1 MTEITGRK
9 KKYFYYYYSLKI
21 PIVMKMRDLSR
32 LFLEKIIQNCRIVE
46 RPLHANFLGFMKKK
60 STKFAIIFFPY
71 RKYGNSS
78 LLEAEE
84 EREKLLG
91 EHFYSHLSVS
101 GSPNTMCP
109 KNPEK
114 SAIIREVT
122 ICFRKIY

>member
-1 MTEITGRK
+1 MDGTLALILLA
-9 KKYFYYYYSLKI
+9 LK
-21 PIVMKMRDLSR
+21 SR
-32 LFLEKIIQNCRIVE
+32 PENHLRFHE
-46 RPLHANFLGFMKKK
+46 KK

-84 EREKLLG
+84 ERERRNLLG

-114 SAIIREVT
+114 SAIERSHNM
-122 ICFRKIY
+122 FP

>member
-1 MTEITGRK
+1 
-9 KKYFYYYYSLKI
+9 
-21 PIVMKMRDLSR
+21 MKMRDLSR

-84 EREKLLG
+84 ERER
-91 EHFYSHLSVS
+91 SCW
-101 GSPNTMCP
+101 GSISTLIYQSQGARTQCAL
-109 KNPEK
+109 K
-114 SAIIREVT
+114 IRKKVQ
-122 ICFRKIY
+122 